1 MQTMPR
7 NGQIR
12 MKNFSAPLPLWARVV
27 LLAGLL
33 GIVLGAGLVVYRYF
47 SKPVTLSLAVGSF
60 DGEATKIASLIAGRL
75 DAAKSSVRVNIVPTE
90 SVLDSAK
97 MFAAGKTDL
106 AIVRADVGDLSEARS
121 VVLVNKAA
129 LMILAPGTAVTSVDK
144 LKGRT
149 VGVIG
154 GEINQRI
161 VDVLKKEY
169 DLADKVTFKN
179 IAPADAPRAIQSKEA
194 SAFLLVVPLNEKYLS
209 LVRRF
214 FSNNRNSLP
223 TLIPVESAGAIAD
236 MDGAYESFEI
246 PQGTLRGNPPVPDA
260 DLTTLRVGSYLIANK
275 KLDPDVITA
284 LTQALIN
291 VRNDLVR
298 DQPLLA
304 GLAAPDTDPD
314 AYIPVHPGAAAY
326 YNGTQQSF
334 MDKWSNW
341 IYLTPMVL
349 GAMASIAAAAWRFLG
364 IERPVPEEVVMK
376 TLFALPRRIREV
388 TTDAELTE
396 IESQVDAA
404 LDAEMANAIRSENAQ
419 DISALV
425 SMANRLED
433 AIHRRRLMLAATPPV
448 AKG

>member
-1 MQTMPR
+1 
-7 NGQIR
+7 

-27 LLAGLL
+27 LLTGVV
-33 GIVLGAGLVVYRYF
+33 GIALGAGLVAYRYY

-60 DGEATKIASLIAGRL
+60 DGEASKVASIIAGRL
-75 DAAKSSVRVNIVPTE
+75 DAAKSPVRVTVVPTD

-97 MFAAGKTDL
+97 MFAAGKADL
-106 AIVRADVGDLSEARS
+106 AIVRADVGDLSQARS
-121 VVLVNKAA
+121 VVLVNKSVV
-129 LMILAPGTAVTSVDK
+129 MILAPGTALTSIEK
-144 LKGRT
+144 LRGHT
-149 VGVIG
+149 VGVVG

-161 VDVLKKEY
+161 VDALKKEY
-169 DLADKVTFKN
+169 DLGDKVIFRN
-179 IAPADAPRAIQSKEA
+179 IAPADTPRAIQSKEA
-194 SAFLLVVPLNEKYLS
+194 SAFLVVVPLNEKYLS

-214 FSNNRNSLP
+214 FRGSHDSFP

-236 MDGAYESFEI
+236 VDGAYESFDV
-246 PQGTLRGNPPVPDA
+246 PLGTLRGNPPVPDA
-260 DLTTLRVGSYLIANK
+260 DLTTLRVGSYLVANK
-275 KLDPDVITA
+275 TLDPDVITT

-304 GLAAPDTDPD
+304 GMAAPDTDPD
-314 AYIPVHPGAAAY
+314 AYIAVHPGAAAY

-334 MDKWSNW
+334 MDKYSNW

-349 GAMASIAAAAWRFLG
+349 GALASIFAAAWRFLG
-364 IERPVPEEVVMK
+364 IERPVPEEAVMK

-388 TTDAELTE
+388 TTDAELAE

-419 DISALV
+419 DISTLV
-425 SMANRLED
+425 SMANRLEGS
-433 AIHRRRLMLAATPPV
+433 IHRRRLMLAARPP
-448 AKG
+448 AAEG